1 MDFSL
6 RNLRY
11 FVTTA
16 EEGSVTAAARRLY
29 ISQPSVS
36 AAISHLEESF
46 NQQLFIRKPACGVI
60 LTPAG
65 QQLLSKA
72 RVLLAHAEEFQTMA
86 GALNS
91 ELSGRIRM
99 ACFVNL
105 APMHF
110 ASLLASFKRSYPDV
124 EVEFHDRDQ
133 AEILD
138 GIRDARYELA
148 LTFDLGELD
157 EFDVTPVAKI
167 PPHAIL
173 EKNHRLAGQS
183 AVSLEELSPE
193 PLILMDLPHSREYL
207 LSLFSMLNLRPNL
220 KYLPKSFEMVRALAG
235 NGLGYG
241 LLGLVPRAA
250 HTYDGSIVISL
261 PLTEPVRSLNIVVV
275 QLKQM
280 PMRHVANTFIQFTKE
295 YFSNVIPS

>member
-1 MDFSL
+1 M
-6 RNLRY
+6 
-11 FVTTA
+11 
-16 EEGSVTAAARRLY
+16 
-29 ISQPSVS
+29 
-36 AAISHLEESF
+36 
-46 NQQLFIRKPACGVI
+46 

-72 RVLLAHAEEFQTMA
+72 RVLLAHAEEFQTTA

-105 APMHF
+105 APMYF
-110 ASLLASFKRSYPDV
+110 ASLLANFMRSYPDV
-124 EVEFHDRDQ
+124 EVEFYDRDQ
-133 AEILD
+133 AEIFD

-157 EFDVTPVAKI
+157 EFEVISVAKI

-173 EKNHRLAGQS
+173 EKNHRLAGQT
-183 AVSLEELSPE
+183 AVSLKELSPE

-220 KYLPKSFEMVRALAG
+220 KYLPRSFEMVRALAG

-241 LLGLVPRAA
+241 LLGLVPRSSLA
-250 HTYDGSIVISL
+250 YDGSTVISL
-261 PLTEPVRSLNIVVV
+261 PLKEPLRDLNIVVV
-275 QLKQM
+275 QLKKM
-280 PMRHVANTFIQFTKE
+280 PMRHVAKTFIQFTKE
-295 YFSNVIPS
+295 YFSNLDS